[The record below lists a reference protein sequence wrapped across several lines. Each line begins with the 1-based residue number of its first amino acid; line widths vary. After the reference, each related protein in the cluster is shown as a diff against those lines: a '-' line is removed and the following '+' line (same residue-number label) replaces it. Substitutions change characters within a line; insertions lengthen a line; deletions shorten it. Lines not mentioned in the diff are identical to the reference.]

1 MHLRCTRRE
10 TSEVHSSRLAAPYCN
25 MCLQHCRA
33 VPRCRHL
40 SWLTLTN
47 GSVSDDTRCAWGA
60 AMVNGQPDVVQ
71 CRWAVLPSNLAGR
84 MKPDLEIGRL
94 APEPQNPEHPASS
107 RPPICSLPLRCT
119 AKFWLLNRASDDRP
133 AAVRAL
139 CSSPLHRRRPAHK
152 SAAQIALPP
161 LQRFEAVTQSMQNA
175 LRPAGRELAV
185 PCLKSH
191 PDDDDLCQVPAG
203 IPDPQ

>member
-1 MHLRCTRRE
+1 MRHLRCTRRALLHRIAICAFY
-10 TSEVHSSRLAAPYCN
+10 SIAAPCRVAGTFHGLH
-25 MCLQHCRA
+25 LQMA
-33 VPRCRHL
+33 ASAMIPDVPGELRWC
-40 SWLTLTN
+40 
-47 GSVSDDTRCAWGA
+47 
-60 AMVNGQPDVVQ
+60 NGQPDVVQ